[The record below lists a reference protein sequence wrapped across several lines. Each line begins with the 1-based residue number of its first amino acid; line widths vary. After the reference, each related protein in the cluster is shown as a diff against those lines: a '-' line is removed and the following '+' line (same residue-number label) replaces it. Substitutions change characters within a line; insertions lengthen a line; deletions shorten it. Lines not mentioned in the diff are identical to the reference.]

1 MESFENYKSNIV
13 KNNDKKL
20 SFNDYLFKLMHL
32 KKLEPCDIYKSA
44 NISRQTFSKIINNE
58 VKPSLNTS
66 IKLAIGLKCT
76 NKECKLLLK
85 KLDYTLSS
93 YNDFNLIIRYSLDKQ
108 IYDINKINMMLFEKT
123 GKCLEDKY

>member
-1 MESFENYKSNIV
+1 METFEEYKLNSI
-13 KNNDKKL
+13 NNDDKKL
-20 SFNDYLFKLMHL
+20 SFIDYLYKLMKL
-32 KKLEPCDIYKSA
+32 KNLDPKDVYKDV

-85 KLDYTLSS
+85 KLDYTLSG
-93 YNDFNLIIRYSLDKQ
+93 YDDYNLIIRYALDNK
-108 IYDINKINMMLFEKT
+108 IYDINKINMMLLEKT
-123 GKCLEDKY
+123 GKCLEDK